1 MGFFCCC
8 QETSPVKAMS
18 GVSKKNLLKNFIT
31 VDLSMKNP
39 PVRANRRIWCIL
51 RAMERILEKQIG
63 YLSNVKQ
70 CNTLQCSTCW
80 SLFRHTSRYDKFPA
94 HWTFYN
100 QADLHYKDVDHRR
113 SSQGRWYRNAQQ
125 RCNVVSVSP
134 PRKIRTYRMWAFLS
148 KLVTLKLRATRVFFC
163 AIRSF
168 T

>member
-80 SLFRHTSRYDKFPA
+80 SLFRHTSRYDRFPA
-94 HWTFYN
+94 HWFN
-100 QADLHYKDVDHRR
+100 LFLQPGRPAL
-113 SSQGRWYRNAQQ
+113 QGRWPSAFISRPVISQCAATLQCRSGVNAKENKYLSHVGFSIEVSHAQTASDANIFLRN
-125 RCNVVSVSP
+125 
-134 PRKIRTYRMWAFLS
+134 
-148 KLVTLKLRATRVFFC
+148 
-163 AIRSF
+163 
-168 T
+168 